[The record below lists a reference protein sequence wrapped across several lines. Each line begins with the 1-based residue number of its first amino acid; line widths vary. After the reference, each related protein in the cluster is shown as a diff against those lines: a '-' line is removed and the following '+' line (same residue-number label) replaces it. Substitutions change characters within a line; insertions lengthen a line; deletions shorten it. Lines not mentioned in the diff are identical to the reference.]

1 MFGKLI
7 ISADLKVLTGLHI
20 GGSGGFSVIGAVDSP
35 VVRDPRTGSPI
46 IPGSS
51 LKGKLRTLLVK
62 SLSEREVPQDPSD
75 DPEEVRRLF
84 GSTGNNRVPPIMGRL
99 QFVDAFMSNFDELD
113 KIGVTEIKTENTIN
127 RRTGSSSN
135 MRQIERVVSG
145 AVFDVRIVYNV
156 TNLDELVEDIENLAR
171 AIKLLQLDY
180 LGGHGTRGS
189 GRVSI
194 ENIQIKTYDC
204 EIDEV
209 LKNDV
214 LGKLKE
220 VESYGILSV

>member
-1 MFGKLI
+1 
-7 ISADLKVLTGLHI
+7 
-20 GGSGGFSVIGAVDSP
+20 
-35 VVRDPRTGSPI
+35 
-46 IPGSS
+46 
-51 LKGKLRTLLVK
+51 
-62 SLSEREVPQDPSD
+62 
-75 DPEEVRRLF
+75 
-84 GSTGNNRVPPIMGRL
+84 
-99 QFVDAFMSNFDELD
+99 MSNFDELD

-220 VESYGILSV
+220 VESYGLLSV

>member
-1 MFGKLI
+1 
-7 ISADLKVLTGLHI
+7 
-20 GGSGGFSVIGAVDSP
+20 
-35 VVRDPRTGSPI
+35 
-46 IPGSS
+46 
-51 LKGKLRTLLVK
+51 
-62 SLSEREVPQDPSD
+62 
-75 DPEEVRRLF
+75 
-84 GSTGNNRVPPIMGRL
+84 MGRL

-145 AVFDVRIVYNV
+145 TAFDVRIVYNV

-214 LGKLKE
+214 LGKLKWNLWTT
-220 VESYGILSV
+220 VCLSLNSLPLYI

>member
-1 MFGKLI
+1 M
-7 ISADLKVLTGLHI
+7 
-20 GGSGGFSVIGAVDSP
+20 
-35 VVRDPRTGSPI
+35 
-46 IPGSS
+46 
-51 LKGKLRTLLVK
+51 KGKLRTLLVK

-220 VESYGILSV
+220 VESYGLLSV

>member
-1 MFGKLI
+1 
-7 ISADLKVLTGLHI
+7 
-20 GGSGGFSVIGAVDSP
+20 
-35 VVRDPRTGSPI
+35 
-46 IPGSS
+46 
-51 LKGKLRTLLVK
+51 
-62 SLSEREVPQDPSD
+62 
-75 DPEEVRRLF
+75 
-84 GSTGNNRVPPIMGRL
+84 
-99 QFVDAFMSNFDELD
+99 
-113 KIGVTEIKTENTIN
+113 
-127 RRTGSSSN
+127 

-220 VESYGILSV
+220 VESYGLLSV